1 MKKIG
6 VGIIGSGGIAQSVH
20 MPGYQKLENVEI
32 VAVADVNPAVAEAA
46 ATKFNVPHQF
56 TDYMQMLEMPEIQVV
71 SVCTPNYLHRDATI
85 AACKAGKHVM
95 CEKPIAMNAK
105 EGREM
110 VDAARANKVKF
121 TVGYNMRCSKEAIA
135 VKRFVDEGLLG
146 EAYYARAQAL
156 RRRGIPGWGVFTQKD
171 LQGGGPLIDI
181 GVHILDLTLYLM
193 GHPKPVSVSGVSCA
207 KFGHRE
213 GVLGLMGQ
221 WDPKIF
227 SVEDFAVG
235 LVKFDNGASLVLES
249 SFCANLEKDVFD
261 TTILGTAGGL
271 SVMPPTIMRE
281 EAGALT
287 VTHITSLKDIQSHGE
302 NIRRFIQ
309 AIVDDTEPLCTGEQA
324 LMVAQII
331 DALYESQESGKEV
344 RL

>member
-20 MPGYQKLENVEI
+20 IPGYQKLENVE
-32 VAVADVNPAVAEAA
+32 VLAVADANPAVAEAA
-46 ATKFNVPHQF
+46 ATKFNIPHQF
-56 TDYMQMLEMPEIQVV
+56 TDYLQMLEMPEIQVV

-85 AACKAGKHVM
+85 AACKAGKHVL

-105 EGREM
+105 EGKEM

-121 TVGYNMRCSKEAIA
+121 TVGYNQRCSKEAIA
-135 VKRFVDEGLLG
+135 IKRFVDDGLLG
-146 EAYYARAQAL
+146 EVYYARAQAL

-171 LQGGGPLIDI
+171 KQGGGPLIDI

-193 GHPKPVSVSGVSCA
+193 GHPKPVSGAGMSCA
-207 KFGHRE
+207 KFGPRE

-235 LVKFDNGASLVLES
+235 LVKFDNGAALCLES
-249 SFCANLEKDVFD
+249 SFCANIQKDVMD
-261 TTILGTAGGL
+261 STLLGTNGGA
-271 SVMPPTIMRE
+271 SVFPPTIMRE
-281 EAGALT
+281 ESGALT
-287 VTHITSLKDIQSHGE
+287 VSHITSLRDIQSHGE

-309 AIVDDTEPLCTGEQA
+309 AIVDDTEPLVTGEQA

-331 DALYESQESGKEV
+331 DAIYESQETGKEV